1 VAPAAPAPTGL
12 PLEIY
17 VFTKTT
23 AWVAYEAIQSQIFEH
38 LLAAATTFGLRVY
51 QEPSGLDMQRW
62 TGGAGAQR

>member
-1 VAPAAPAPTGL
+1 
-12 PLEIY
+12 